1 MATHKAKATRKAN
14 NQVHKKYAKRVHSK
28 KTKKAMRKSHKATS
42 KSHKAMHKSH
52 KATRKSRRHK
62 KGGNEARRE
71 VASVTKG
78 PITDSTTR
86 EVHDITTVS
95 SSIGRAGRSIG
106 HAFSSIF

>member
-1 MATHKAKATRKAN
+1 MATTHKAKATRKAN
-14 NQVHKKYAKRVHSK
+14 NQVHKKSAKRVHSK
-28 KTKKAMRKSHKATS
+28 KTKKAMRKSRKATS
-42 KSHKAMHKSH
+42 KSH
-52 KATRKSRRHK
+52 KATRKSRRHQ
-62 KGGNEARRE
+62 KGGNEASRE